1 MPRRYWYVILTYAI
15 GQLSGI
21 IGGPLL
27 RSFGVPRED
36 IPGIWSI
43 IIFPIMTIIVLRLLK
58 TDMQKAR
65 NQRSFQAGR
74 IILWVIGG
82 FFFVLF
88 ANYLA
93 AYIEMAV
100 GIQPGSENTADLVNI
115 AKSFPLFLIVT
126 AILAPILEEVIF
138 RKVIFGSIY
147 QKYNFF
153 IAAIISA
160 LIFGILHGEPEHM
173 LIYTSV
179 GMVFAFLYVKTKTIL
194 VPILTHI
201 SINTFVFIINYLVTE
216 EDLERYQKQLE
227 ELQTILIGG

>member
-27 RSFGVPRED
+27 FSLGVPED
-36 IPGIWSI
+36 NVPGIWSI
-43 IIFPIMTIIVLRLLK
+43 IIFPIMILIVLLLLK
-58 TDMQKAR
+58 TDMQEAR
-65 NQRSFQAGR
+65 NQRSLHTGQ

-93 AYIEMAV
+93 AYMEMAV
-100 GIQPGSENTADLVNI
+100 GIEPGSNNTADLVEI
-115 AKSFPLFLIVT
+115 AKTFPLFLLVT

-138 RKVIFGSIY
+138 RKIIFGSIY

-160 LIFGILHGEPEHM
+160 LIFGILHGEPEHL
-173 LIYTSV
+173 LIYTAV
-179 GMVFAFLYVKTKTIL
+179 GMVFAFLYVKTRTIL
-194 VPILTHI
+194 VPIFTHI
-201 SINTFVFIINYLVTE
+201 SINSFVFIINYVITE
-216 EDLERYQKQLE
+216 EDLQRYQERLE